1 MTKRPARPLAPGRK
15 SDTMEYRFSDKV
27 LALKPNAIRE
37 ILKSAS
43 DPGVISLS
51 AGNPAPDAFPV
62 KEIREISER
71 ILRENPIT
79 ALQYGVSEGYT
90 PLRDTLKAYLSEK
103 HGIGSDDDELIIVS
117 GAQQVMD
124 IAAKT
129 FLNEHDVL
137 VCEAP
142 SFVGALNTF
151 RSYNTELVGVPV
163 EPDGMSMTALERVLD
178 ENPNSK
184 LIYTI
189 PNFQNPSGVTM
200 SLAKRKKLY
209 ELALAHGCLII
220 EDNPYGDL
228 RYYGEDVPSIKSF
241 DTEGI
246 VIYSGSFSKVISPGI
261 RVGFMTANKK
271 AMAKMIIC
279 KQGQDVHTAMWSQML
294 CRELMTKYDFE
305 AHLQY
310 LRGLYRVK
318 ADLCM
323 RLLDEYV
330 VPHGITYH
338 RIDGGLFIW
347 CDLPQDADMLGF
359 CKALTERRVCVVPGN
374 AFLTDSATECHSFRI
389 NFSTPTDEQLT
400 KGIIEIGRLAEELFG

>member
-1 MTKRPARPLAPGRK
+1 
-15 SDTMEYRFSDKV
+15 MEYRFSDKV

-62 KEIREISER
+62 DEIREISER
-71 ILRENPIT
+71 VLRETPVT

-90 PLRDTLKAYLSEK
+90 PLRDTLKAYLKQK
-103 HGIGSDDDELIIVS
+103 HRIGSADDELIIVS

-129 FLNEHDVL
+129 FLNEGDVL

-151 RSYNTELVGVPV
+151 RSYNARLEGVTV
-163 EPDGMSMTALERVLD
+163 RADGMDMDELESLLD
-178 ENPNSK
+178 REPQAK

-189 PNFQNPSGVTM
+189 PNFQNPAGVTM
-200 SLAKRKKLY
+200 SLEKRRRLY
-209 ELALAHGCLII
+209 ELALAHDCLII

-228 RYYGEDVPSIKSF
+228 RYYGEDIPSIKSF

-246 VIYSGSFSKVISPGI
+246 VIYSGSFSKVIAPGI
-261 RVGFMTANKK
+261 RVGYMMANKA

-279 KQGQDVHTAMWSQML
+279 KQGQDVHTAMWSQIL
-294 CRELMTKYDFE
+294 CYELMTRYDFE
-305 AHLQY
+305 AHLDR
-310 LRGLYRVK
+310 LRALYTEK
-318 ADLCM
+318 AALCM
-323 RLLDEYV
+323 KLLDEHA
-330 VPHGITYH
+330 VPHGISYNK
-338 RIDGGLFIW
+338 IDGGLFIW
-347 CDLPQDADMLGF
+347 CDLPEDVDMLDF
-359 CKALTERRVCVVPGN
+359 CRKLTERKVCVVPGN
-374 AFLTDSATECHSFRI
+374 AFLTDSSAECHSFRI

-400 KGIIEIGRLAEELFG
+400 EGIIEIGRLAAEIIG

>member
-1 MTKRPARPLAPGRK
+1 MN
-15 SDTMEYRFSDKV
+15 YRFSDKV

-37 ILKSAS
+37 ILKSAA
-43 DPGVISLS
+43 DPNVVSLS
-51 AGNPAPDAFPV
+51 AGNPAPDAFPIE
-62 KEIREISER
+62 EIREISER
-71 ILRENPIT
+71 ILRDTPIT
-79 ALQYGVSEGYT
+79 ALQYGVSEGYQ
-90 PLRDTLKAYLSEK
+90 PLRDTLKAYLKEK

-151 RSYNTELVGVPV
+151 RSYNTDLVGVTV
-163 EPDGMSMTALERVLD
+163 ESDGMNMEELEKVLD
-178 ENPNSK
+178 ENPNAK

-200 SLAKRKKLY
+200 SLEKRKRLY
-209 ELALAHGCLII
+209 ELAKSHDCLII

-228 RYYGEDVPSIKSF
+228 RYYGEDVPAIKSF

-261 RVGFMTANKK
+261 RVGFMMANKA

-279 KQGQDVHTAMWSQML
+279 KQGQDVHTAMWSQLL
-294 CRELMTKYDFE
+294 CYELMTKYDYE
-305 AHLQY
+305 AHLKR
-310 LRGLYRVK
+310 LRALYTEK
-318 ADLCM
+318 ADFCM

-330 VPHGITYH
+330 VPHGIRYH
-338 RIDGGLFIW
+338 KIEGGLFIW
-347 CDLPQDADMLGF
+347 CDLPQDVDMLDF
-359 CKALTERRVCVVPGN
+359 CKKLTERKVCVVPGN
-374 AFLTDSATECHSFRI
+374 AFLTDSAIECHSFRI
-389 NFSTPTDEQLT
+389 NFSTPTDEQLE
-400 KGIIEIGRLAEELFG
+400 KGIIEIGKLAEELIG

>member
-1 MTKRPARPLAPGRK
+1 
-15 SDTMEYRFSDKV
+15 MEYNFSDKV

-62 KEIREISER
+62 DWIREISER
-71 ILRENPIT
+71 ILRETPIT
-79 ALQYGVSEGYT
+79 ALQYGVSEGYQ
-90 PLRDTLKAYLSEK
+90 PLRDTLKTYLKDK
-103 HGIGSDDDELIIVS
+103 HNIGTDDDELIIVS

-124 IAAKT
+124 IAAKS

-137 VCEAP
+137 ICEAP

-151 RSYNTELVGVPV
+151 RSYNTELVGVTV
-163 EPDGMSMTALERVLD
+163 QPDGMDMDELEEKLIAH
-178 ENPNSK
+178 PNAK

-200 SLAKRKKLY
+200 SLKKRRRLY
-209 ELALAHGCLII
+209 ELALQYNCLII

-228 RYYGEDVPSIKSF
+228 RYYGEDIPAIKSF

-279 KQGQDVHTAMWSQML
+279 KQGQDVHTAMWSQLL
-294 CRELMTKYDFE
+294 CYEIMTKYDFE
-305 AHLQY
+305 GHLDR
-310 LRGLYRVK
+310 LRALYTEK

-323 RLLDEYV
+323 RLLDEHV
-330 VPHGITYH
+330 VPHGITYN

-347 CDLPQDADMLGF
+347 CDLPQDVDMLAF
-359 CKALTERRVCVVPGN
+359 CKQLTERKVCVVPGN
-374 AFLTDSATECHSFRI
+374 AFLTDSAAECHSFRI
-389 NFSTPTDEQLT
+389 NFSTPTDDQLT
-400 KGIIEIGRLAEELFG
+400 QGIIEIGRLAAEIIG